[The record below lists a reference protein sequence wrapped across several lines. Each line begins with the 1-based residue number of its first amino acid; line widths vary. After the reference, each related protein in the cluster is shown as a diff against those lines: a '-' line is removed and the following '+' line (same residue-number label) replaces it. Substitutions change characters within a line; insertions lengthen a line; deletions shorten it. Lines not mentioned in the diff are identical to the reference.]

1 MTKKSEVLRR
11 WQLLSPYLHQKQQ
24 TVWAAA
30 EAEVIGP
37 RGCPMLASVTGIS
50 IPTLTK
56 WVDRLKLTET
66 ARAGSL
72 IPPKGVV
79 GAGRKLT
86 EVNDPEME
94 PALQQMLSEEIAGD
108 PMGRQTW
115 VRSSL
120 RNLSKRLGD
129 QGHQACTHTVARLLR
144 KMGYSLQVAKKRQA
158 GAQHPDRD
166 EQFKYTPR

>member
-11 WQLLSPYLHQKQQ
+11 WQLLSPYLHRKQQ
-24 TVWAAA
+24 TVWVAA

-72 IPPKGVV
+72 MSQRCQRYHCAGGAVV
-79 GAGRKLT
+79 RPG
-86 EVNDPEME
+86 
-94 PALQQMLSEEIAGD
+94 
-108 PMGRQTW
+108 
-115 VRSSL
+115 
-120 RNLSKRLGD
+120 LGD
-129 QGHQACTHTVARLLR
+129 RNRAAWIACQMREGVAGMSRCR
-144 KMGYSLQVAKKRQA
+144 TPSGVSAFIRAFMMVA
-158 GAQHPDRD
+158 GAAMAPA
-166 EQFKYTPR
+166 

>member
-11 WQLLSPYLHQKQQ
+11 WQLLSPYLHRKQQ

-37 RGCPMLASVTGIS
+37 RGCPMLASVTGTS

-86 EVNDPEME
+86 EVNDPELE

-108 PMGRQTW
+108 PMGPQKW

-120 RNLSKRLGD
+120 RNLSKRLRD

-144 KMGYSLQVAKKRQA
+144 KMGYELLPAAPAPADGLPRSAAGSLPAA
-158 GAQHPDRD
+158 P
-166 EQFKYTPR
+166 

>member
-11 WQLLSPYLHQKQQ
+11 WQLLSPYLHRKQQ
-24 TVWAAA
+24 IVWAAA
-30 EAEVIGP
+30 EAEVIGSS
-37 RGCPMLASVTGIS
+37 GCLMLANLTGIS

-56 WVDRLKLTET
+56 WTYRLELTGG

-72 IPPKGVV
+72 IPPKGSI
-79 GAGRKLT
+79 GSGRKLT
-86 EVNDPEME
+86 EVNDPGME

-129 QGHQACTHTVARLLR
+129 QGHRGRSACLR
-144 KMGYSLQVAKKRQA
+144 SGNFL
-158 GAQHPDRD
+158 
-166 EQFKYTPR
+166 

>member
-30 EAEVIGP
+30 EAEVVGP
-37 RGCPMLASVTGIS
+37 DGCLLLASVTGIS
-50 IPTLTK
+50 VPTLSK
-56 WVDRLKLTET
+56 WKYRLRLTET

-72 IPPKGVV
+72 IPPKGCV
-79 GAGRKLT
+79 GSGRKLT
-86 EVNDPEME
+86 EVNNPEIE

-108 PMGRQTW
+108 PMGPQTW

-144 KMGYSLQVAKKRQA
+144 KM
-158 GAQHPDRD
+158 
-166 EQFKYTPR
+166 